1 METST
6 ISVEGRGAIHI
17 VPDVTRLKIN
27 INQWFE
33 NYEKA
38 YEQGK
43 ENSSWM
49 VKILEYNKKPGEL
62 AKTISFNI
70 EDHTFNE
77 YDDNNHY
84 IGQVKDGVML
94 NQVFKVDLPIDTQ
107 LVNCIVKGVGKFI
120 PSAQIDIDYTLQD
133 ERPSQLKML
142 KRAVS
147 DAKEKAEIM
156 AEASGCCLGNVLSI
170 NYGFKHIYI
179 TSQARSINSNSEA
192 MMSTAD
198 SLEITPDDLVMSDT
212 VSVVWELINPKL

>member
-1 METST
+1 MEKST
-6 ISVEGRGAIHI
+6 ISVEGRGAIHV

-27 INQWFE
+27 VNQWFE

-38 YEQGK
+38 YAQGK

-49 VKILEYNKKPGEL
+49 VKILEYNKKPGDL

-94 NQVFKVDLPIDTQ
+94 NQVFKVDLPIDAQ
-107 LVNCIVKGVGKFI
+107 LVNCIVKGVGKFV
-120 PSAQIDIDYTLQD
+120 PSAQIDIDYALQD

-142 KRAVS
+142 KRAVV
-147 DAKEKAEIM
+147 DAREKAEIM
-156 AEASGCCLGNVLSI
+156 AEASGCSLGNVLSI
-170 NYGFKHIYI
+170 NYEFKYIYVA
-179 TSQARSINSNSEA
+179 SQARSIHSNSEA
-192 MMSTAD
+192 MSSTSN
-198 SLEITPDDLVMSDT
+198 SLEITPDDLVVSDT
-212 VSVVWELINPKL
+212 VSVVWELINLKL